1 MKTPSDMWHKAWP
14 DDGAFVRASA
24 QNLERLIE
32 AARADEREAMR
43 NEVHSCGPSCTNAAC
58 VAVREAVVAER
69 EAIKERIIFLTLDYK
84 SDAYYRGW
92 LDMRDL
98 AVKSIEARPT
108 P

>member
-14 DDGAFVRASA
+14 DPGAFVRASA
-24 QNLERLIE
+24 QDLERLID

-43 NEVHSCGPSCTNAAC
+43 SEVDSCGPTCTNAAC
-58 VAVREAVVAER
+58 LAVREAVVAER
-69 EAIKERIIFLTLDYK
+69 VGIKERIMFLTLDYK
-84 SDAYYRGW
+84 SDDYYRGW

-98 AVKSIEARPT
+98 AVGAIEPKAT